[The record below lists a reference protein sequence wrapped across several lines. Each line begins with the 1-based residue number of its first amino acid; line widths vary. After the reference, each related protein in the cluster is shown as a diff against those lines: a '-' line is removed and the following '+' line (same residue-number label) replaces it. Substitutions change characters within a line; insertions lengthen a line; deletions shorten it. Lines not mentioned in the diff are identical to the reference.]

1 MIPIRITSILN
12 ALLLSLPIVIADAG
26 PGPCHPYPGAV
37 AEDCLELIGQH
48 LSNDSETPCTGK
60 TGLAT
65 LTLRNCSIVTKCGS
79 GETAVVNDDAVR
91 RALTTI
97 GKCAL
102 NDRGSISG
110 YYVADS
116 GAKTCYMY
124 PGQ

>member
-1 MIPIRITSILN
+1 
-12 ALLLSLPIVIADAG
+12 
-26 PGPCHPYPGAV
+26 
-37 AEDCLELIGQH
+37 
-48 LSNDSETPCTGK
+48 
-60 TGLAT
+60 
-65 LTLRNCSIVTKCGS
+65 LRNCSIVTKCGS